1 MSYADRVLRQTG
13 LIQSSRT
20 EIGTYKCT
28 FCNSK
33 EYFHYSH
40 LSRHKKIC
48 EMNPERKRQKTEA
61 EEEAEEEMDLHRKAA
76 SRVFKA
82 VMATDCTDKLATKK
96 KMKHLEPLATGLLY
110 QKLVDMDT
118 QFHRDSEE
126 YEAKK
131 RENDKVK
138 LVIKYLDG
146 DSSPQVSSSS
156 SGGGA
161 ASSGGGAASGGGS
174 GIMGYFSSAKK

>member
-1 MSYADRVLRQTG
+1 MFSVKVLQQQG
-13 LIQSSRT
+13 LALTTLKKCPYCHEKAYPHSQSLYRHK
-20 EIGTYKCT
+20 IKCT
-28 FCNSK
+28 SNPMS
-33 EYFHYSH
+33 EAN
-40 LSRHKKIC
+40 KK
-48 EMNPERKRQKTEA
+48 RKTEA

-76 SRVFKA
+76 TRIFNA
-82 VMATDCTDKLATKK
+82 VMATDCTDKVATKK

-146 DSSPQVSSSS
+146 DNSPQVSSSS